1 MNLRIAFL
9 LALTVVV
16 FACNSDVNPSVEVA
30 HSEQVALS
38 EKTIAKIAV
47 DGMMCE
53 IACGGKIRK
62 ELSEI
67 QGVASAAI
75 EFTEGA
81 DVNFALV
88 EFNPE
93 LVKEEQLITCI
104 NTISDGDLYAVKNME
119 VIHFSPSEEIIQGE
133 AEEDGLE
140 MSESYFQLPGISN
153 LIQRI
158 FDSVL

>member
-1 MNLRIAFL
+1 MNLRNTFF
-9 LALTVVV
+9 LALAVVV
-16 FACNSDVNPSVEVA
+16 FACNTDVKPSVDVA
-30 HSEQVALS
+30 HSEQVAQS
-38 EKTIAKIAV
+38 EKTVAKIAV

-67 QGVASAAI
+67 QGVASASI

-81 DVNFALV
+81 EVNYALV

-93 LVKEEQLITCI
+93 LVKEDQLIACI

-119 VIHFSPSEEIIQGE
+119 VIHFSPSEETTQGDT
-133 AEEDGLE
+133 EEDGLE